1 MKRTPAALITLM
13 ILILISLACS
23 GPEVLNQ
30 SQNTPQPGAVLFQDD
45 FSNANSGWA
54 TWDDGVSMVAYQDG
68 GLRIFVGEAQF
79 DYWSTPGE
87 KFLDTR
93 VEVEA
98 AKLSG
103 SDDNDFGILCRYK
116 DPDNFYALLIS
127 SDGYAGILKVK
138 EGEYKLISGESM
150 DYFEVI
156 QKGTALNRLEGQC
169 VGSKLILS
177 ANGEQLLEV
186 DDFDFMYGET
196 GVIAGSYDESGVD
209 IFFDNFIV
217 YNP

>member
-1 MKRTPAALITLM
+1 MKRTPIALFVLI
-13 ILILISLACS
+13 ILLWMSLACS
-23 GPEVLNQ
+23 GTEAL
-30 SQNTPQPGAVLFQDD
+30 SQAQDTPQPGAVLFQDD
-45 FSNANSGWA
+45 FSDSHSGWD
-54 TWDDGVSMVAYQDG
+54 TWEDEVSMVKYQDG
-68 GLRIFVGEAQF
+68 GLRILVGEEEY
-79 DYWSTPGE
+79 DYWTSPGE
-87 KFLDTR
+87 KYLDTR

-103 SDDNDFGILCRYK
+103 PDDNDFGILCRYK

-138 EGEYKLISGESM
+138 DGAYNLISGESM

-156 QKGTALNRLEGQC
+156 QKGSAVNRLEARC
-169 VGSKLILS
+169 VGSKLALS
-177 ANGEQLLEV
+177 VNGQEMLSV
-186 DDFDFMYGET
+186 DDFDFMYGEV
-196 GVIAGSYDESGVD
+196 GLIAGSYDEPGVD